1 MPRMSRTMPAKSPSI
16 NQAAKAQ
23 LTAIAQGIRGRRLSL
38 GISTVV
44 AAHAAGVS
52 RTTWQRIEK
61 AEPSVTVGAYIGALE
76 VLGLDIDL
84 KQVQKP
90 DAKVLDSGLQQNPT
104 DMESVPGAIPLQK
117 YRQLRQ
123 LAWHVRDDFELT
135 PEEAFGLYDR
145 YRRHLNVDQMAPDE
159 LKLLRSLEKA
169 ALKAPHVV

>member
-1 MPRMSRTMPAKSPSI
+1 MP
-16 NQAAKAQ
+16 AKAQ
-23 LTAIAQGIRGRRLSL
+23 LTAIARGIRGRRLSL

-52 RTTWQRIEK
+52 RVTWQRIEM
-61 AEPSVTVGAYIGALE
+61 AEPSVTMGGYVGALE
-76 VLGLDIDL
+76 ALGLVIEL
-84 KQVQKP
+84 KQVKNLGEMVANGVLPQDQA
-90 DAKVLDSGLQQNPT
+90 DADR
-104 DMESVPGAIPLQK
+104 VPAAIPIEK

-123 LAWHVRDDFELT
+123 LAWHVRDGFELT

-159 LKLLRSLEKA
+159 LRLLRSLEKA